1 MSAHQIHVTTKE
13 YAIQTVLLLC
23 VPVRLNSRVH
33 YVKQIQTVTMPSV
46 TTPDVLMACENQPCQ
61 NGGTCVPVGASYSC
75 FCGLTSIYNG
85 KNCDSTTPMTA
96 DECPLDCAPG
106 RCIFSGNPSKPYAC
120 EWNGVMR
127 PVDGT
132 AS

>member
-1 MSAHQIHVTTKE
+1 
-13 YAIQTVLLLC
+13 
-23 VPVRLNSRVH
+23 
-33 YVKQIQTVTMPSV
+33 
-46 TTPDVLMACENQPCQ
+46 MACENQPCQ

-96 DECPLDCAPG
+96 DGTEISLYNYMYLLTISSFFSKECPLDCAPG

-132 AS
+132 TG